1 MATIVKEIPLSVS
14 AEAAW
19 ERVSDVGNIAS
30 LISFIGTSELDGNT
44 RVCTL
49 QDGAQLNEKI
59 VSVDTSLRRVV
70 YTITDA
76 PMPMD
81 FHAASME
88 VKNDGAASKLVWT
101 VDVLPNETME
111 HLEPMVDQACADIR
125 LAIV

>member
-1 MATIVKEIPLSVS
+1 MATIIKEIPLTVS

-19 ERVSDVGNIAS
+19 KRVSDVGNIAS
-30 LISFIGTSELDGNT
+30 MISFIGTSELTGDT

-49 QDGAQLNEKI
+49 QDGAKLNEKI
-59 VSVDTSLRRVV
+59 VTVDSSLRRVV
-70 YTITDA
+70 YSITDA

-88 VKNDGAASKLVWT
+88 IKAEGAGSKFVWT

-111 HLEPMVDQACADIR
+111 MLEPMVNQACADIQAE
-125 LAIV
+125 LS